1 MRRKRSMVV
10 GVLCGAACALCVGA
24 YVLQVDEQAEAVRAE
39 ALERYGG
46 DQIEVC
52 VAKRDIAPGETL
64 TEGAVETKM
73 WVAALL
79 PEGAVTKR
87 DEAVGKVVGTSVLKG
102 EVILA
107 KRFDAQTASLDVPQ
121 GSAAVSVPAREVQAV
136 GGALRAG
143 MRTDVYA
150 IGANT
155 AERILAQAN
164 VLATSATEAAGSG
177 SSGAV
182 TWVTL
187 AVAPE
192 KVQEVIA
199 AAENLELYFVLPAE
213 EGAAETETIDPESLR
228 SRALEQGA
236 AEKAEEA
243 GGDAAPQGTA
253 LREGD
258 GVTEGTAMKSGE
270 ASAVDGEQGK
280 ATSWIR

>member
-1 MRRKRSMVV
+1 MVV
-10 GVLCGAACALCVGA
+10 GVLCGVACALCVGA

-143 MRTDVYA
+143 MKTDVYA
-150 IGANT
+150 IGAST

-213 EGAAETETIDPESLR
+213 GGAAETEAIDPESLR

-243 GGDAAPQGTA
+243 GGDAAPQGTT
-253 LREGD
+253 LQEGD
-258 GVTEGTAMKSGE
+258 GATEGTAMKSGE
-270 ASAVDGEQGK
+270 ASAVDGEQGE